1 MSTNNIIL
9 ILWLIPCVLLT
20 LFWIVIN
27 FCRLTKGQRK
37 LLSKKEKVK
46 FLMPTPWCIIFAL
59 SPAVNFLAI
68 IMCCVMI
75 CFEENRRI
83 LFEEEGD

>member
-1 MSTNNIIL
+1 MNAGSIIL

-20 LFWIVIN
+20 LFWFVIN

-37 LLSKKEKVK
+37 LLNKKEKVK
-46 FLMPTPWCIIFAL
+46 LLMPTTWCIIFAL
-59 SPAVNFLAI
+59 VPVVNILAFL
-68 IMCCVMI
+68 MCCMMI

-83 LFEEEGD
+83 LFGERD